1 MAKKMKRFADGGAGN
16 EIVVSGNR
24 SGSNGLNSLGGYT
37 LPMQDIRKSLTK
49 PDDKG
54 IGGGGGRPSL
64 KPSDPGLK
72 FGKVGTAAGPV
83 YGATYRG
90 ENFDIGAGL
99 GKGLVGQTGAPI
111 AGVTGNFRFKKG
123 GATKKKLAAAKKMA
137 KGGSAASKRG
147 DGCASKGKT
156 KGKFV

>member
-1 MAKKMKRFADGGAGN
+1 MAKKPKRFKQGD
-16 EIVVSGNR
+16 EIVVSGSR
-24 SGSNGLNSLGGYT
+24 PGSNGLDSLGGYT

-99 GKGLVGQTGAPI
+99 GKGLVGRTGAPI

-123 GATKKKLAAAKKMA
+123 GATKKMA
-137 KGGSAASKRG
+137 KGGSAASKRA
-147 DGCASKGKT
+147 DGCCSKGKT
-156 KGKFV
+156 KGRFV